1 MTILHSGNS
10 LFGSANAPE
19 SGFRPGARWGPW
31 RMLGALVRVGARL
44 SLTIGAVSLALGA
57 WGGAAVCALS
67 PGFLFAGLLAVAN
80 AMFYLAL
87 TWLEYTGCEHMC
99 VALGEWRTDAAS
111 EEVYVGAGGGIASVA

>member
-1 MTILHSGNS
+1 
-10 LFGSANAPE
+10 
-19 SGFRPGARWGPW
+19 
-31 RMLGALVRVGARL
+31 MLGTLVRVGVRL

-67 PGFLFAGLLAVAN
+67 PGFLFAMAN
-80 AMFYLAL
+80 AMFYFAL

>member
-1 MTILHSGNS
+1 
-10 LFGSANAPE
+10 
-19 SGFRPGARWGPW
+19 
-31 RMLGALVRVGARL
+31 MLGALVRVGVRL
-44 SLTIGAVSLALGA
+44 SLAIDAVALGA
-57 WGGAAVCALS
+57 WGGAAVCALA